1 MERFLEDPLKKFWKE
16 VSVMIKK
23 ERFFLFCLLVMFLLA
38 TNLYAAD
45 YTIRIANNVAANH
58 PWGRMAE
65 LFKQHVDDLTKGK
78 IKVEVHH
85 AGTLGKTREVNE
97 MLKMG
102 TLEAS
107 IGGVNYLGTYA
118 PELNI
123 VSFPFL
129 WKDMDTM
136 FQVLD
141 GPLGKYLESRMEAA
155 GFHSLG
161 GFMDN
166 GFRHITS
173 NRKPITSVA
182 DMKGLKIRTQPT
194 PIHIAF
200 FKALGASP
208 TPMDWTEVI
217 EALRTG
223 IVDAHENPP
232 ASVYTL
238 RVFEVQK
245 YYSLTGHVN
254 EPTIMVMS
262 QIFYNKLPENLKL
275 AVDLAARK
283 SVLWERIQNNKENQ
297 EYVAKLKEVGMKVNT
312 LTPQSLAEFRKVGLQ
327 IYPDAAKDCGK
338 MGKELVDLF
347 VWANR

>member
-1 MERFLEDPLKKFWKE
+1 MKTKGKVLLLCLAGVFAF
-16 VSVMIKK
+16 SSS
-23 ERFFLFCLLVMFLLA
+23 LF
-38 TNLYAAD
+38 AAD

-65 LFKQHVDDLTKGK
+65 LFKNHVDELSKGR

-85 AGTLGKTREVNE
+85 GGALGKTREVNE

-102 TLEAS
+102 TLEVS
-107 IGGVNYLGTYA
+107 IGGVNYLGSHVQ
-118 PELNI
+118 ELNV

-129 WKDMDTM
+129 WKDMETM
-136 FQVLD
+136 FQILD

-155 GFHSLG
+155 GFHSLV

-173 NRKPITSVA
+173 NKKPITSVA
-182 DMKGLKIRTQPT
+182 DLKGLKIRTQPT
-194 PIHIAF
+194 PVHLAF

-223 IVDAHENPP
+223 VVDAHENPP

-245 YYSLTGHVN
+245 FYSLTAHVN

-262 QIFYNKLPENLKL
+262 KIFYNKLPDPLKL
-275 AVDLAARK
+275 AVDTAARK
-283 SVLWERIQNNKENQ
+283 AVLWERVVNNKENQ
-297 EYVAKLKEVGMKVNT
+297 EFIAKLKEAGMKVNT
-312 LTPQSLAEFRKVGLQ
+312 LSEASLAEFRKIGLQ
-327 IYPDAAKDCGK
+327 IYGDAAKDCGK
-338 MGKELVDLF
+338 MGKELVELF
-347 VWANR
+347 AWANR